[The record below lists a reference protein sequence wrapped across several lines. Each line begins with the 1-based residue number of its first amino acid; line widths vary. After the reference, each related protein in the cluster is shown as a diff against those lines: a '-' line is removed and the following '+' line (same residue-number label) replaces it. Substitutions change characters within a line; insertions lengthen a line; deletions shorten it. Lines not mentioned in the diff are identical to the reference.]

1 MTTEQ
6 EAPKR
11 NNRYQVISVEKSDA
25 PEGMAGN
32 NWHRY
37 VIGQGDSRIEGL
49 RSGTLKSVTAH
60 AQTCAEEL
68 NNRGVRGYSAYAPRK
83 QKPVS
88 R

>member
-6 EAPKR
+6 AASR
-11 NNRYQVISVEKSDA
+11 RANLYQVISVEKTTP
-25 PEGMAGN
+25 PEGMTGN

-49 RSGTLKSVTAH
+49 RSGTLKAVTAH
-60 AQTCAEEL
+60 AESCVEEL

-83 QKPVS
+83 QKTT